1 MQHPASDWRSKAK
14 ALPLQVEPVIDGAR
28 VAARSAASFEVL
40 NPWTGQHVA
49 TLPDCDSVDVDAAV
63 ASARAAFDSGEWPGL
78 AGAERGRALHRFAAR
93 VAADATTLGL
103 LDTQQMGMPATQ
115 SVAGIEAAAE
125 GLHVVADLADQFH
138 DAVLPSAATAL
149 VMQARRPLGVVAAIT
164 PWNFPVHVALAKIGP
179 ALAAGN
185 AVVLKPSE
193 LAPLACMRL
202 ADLAIE
208 AGIPRGL
215 LNVLPGRGASTGR
228 LLALHRDVD
237 ALAFVGSTA
246 VGLQLLQ
253 YAGQSNMKKLLLECG
268 GKSPQIVFD
277 DLGDL
282 DALADQLVQGFTFN
296 CGQVCTSGS
305 RILVAESVYDR
316 LLARLVERVAALQ
329 SGDPLDASTTLGPLV
344 SATQHARVRALLG
357 RAQDG
362 DRLVAEGRVSGESTS
377 EQAARLYEVAN
388 PLTPLAQEEI
398 FGPVGAIMRFR
409 DESEAVQLANGTRYG
424 LSAGIWCQDLART
437 LRVGRALR
445 AGFVLGYALP
455 QPRDAGIRFMSGE
468 PVGMSGLGADGGW
481 DGLAAYTRLQGMVC
495 HLG

>member
-14 ALPLQVEPVIDGAR
+14 ALPLQVEPVINGAR
-28 VAARSAASFEVL
+28 GAARSVETFEVR

-49 TLPDCDSVDVDAAV
+49 TLPDCDDADVDAAV
-63 ASARAAFDSGEWPGL
+63 ASARAAFDSDAWSGL
-78 AGAERGRALHRFAAR
+78 APAERGRALHRFAAR
-93 VAADATTLGL
+93 IAADATTLGL
-103 LDTQQMGMPATQ
+103 LDTEQMGMPATQ
-115 SVAGIEAAAE
+115 SVGGIEAAAE
-125 GLHVVADLADQFH
+125 ALHVVADLADQFH
-138 DAVLPSAATAL
+138 DAVLPSAATAF
-149 VMQARRPLGVVAAIT
+149 VMQARRPLGVVAAVT

-193 LAPLACMRL
+193 LAPLACLRL
-202 ADLAIE
+202 AELAVE
-208 AGIPRGL
+208 AGLPPGQ

-277 DLGDL
+277 DFDDL

-305 RILVAESVYDR
+305 RILVAAGVYDR
-316 LLARLVERVAALQ
+316 LLPRLAERVIALC
-329 SGDPLDASTTLGPLV
+329 SGDPLDAATTLGPLA
-344 SATQHARVRALLG
+344 SASQLARVRALLG
-357 RAQDG
+357 QAQG
-362 DRLVAEGRVSGESTS
+362 DVELVAEGRISGHGAAEIS
-377 EQAARLYEVAN
+377 ARLYEVSN
-388 PLTPLAQEEI
+388 PGAVLAQEEI
-398 FGPVGAIMRFR
+398 FGPVGAVMRFR
-409 DESEAVQLANGTRYG
+409 DEAEAVRLANGTRYG
-424 LSAGIWCQDLART
+424 LSAGIWCRDLART

-445 AGFVLGYALP
+445 AGFVLGYASP
-455 QPRDAGIRFMSGE
+455 QPSDAGIRFMSGE
-468 PVGMSGLGADGGW
+468 PAGMSGLGADGGW
-481 DGLAAYTRLQGMVC
+481 DGLAAYTRLQGIAC